1 MHAAL
6 AIVIA
11 ILIPNVG
18 GFLNAAFVTRRNI
31 KPWHAHLR
39 KPAFN
44 PPNWLFA
51 PTWIALYSIIGY
63 ASYRVWTSQALDEVS
78 ANWIAAFV
86 VYGIQ
91 LALNFAWSPVF
102 FGWHNMKGVRRVV
115 SLCIIFN
122 YKNVNACSGIQHYG
136 VAGCLCSGQCSTVWM
151 VRHFG
156 WMPLRAVFAMVGFC
170 YIPQL
175 LHLAAEQGGLIV
187 AK

>member
-6 AIVIA
+6 SIAIA

-31 KPWHAHLR
+31 KPWHSHLR

-63 ASYRVWTSQALDEVS
+63 ASYRVWTSEPLEDVS
-78 ANWIAAFV
+78 KLWIAAIA
-86 VYGIQ
+86 VYGCQ

-102 FGWHNMKGVRRVV
+102 FGWHNMRGVRMCVCCDE
-115 SLCIIFN
+115 LCFN
-122 YKNVNACSGIQHYG
+122 FMFAQGFYIMVLLDAFALTNAVLFGLRDIL
-136 VAGCLCSGQCSTVWM
+136 AGCLFLPYLLWLG
-151 VRHFG
+151 
-156 WMPLRAVFAMVGFC
+156 FATYLNFS
-170 YIPQL
+170 IWQL
-175 LHLAAEQGGLIV
+175 NKED
-187 AK
+187 